1 MPGVCLQRSPD
12 FAAID
17 CQCTEML
24 PDDWTSAA
32 GPSAV
37 PRVNRRAFPYCP
49 LDVRRI
55 PPVTKTPGP
64 GHTQSPQTTQDS
76 TAKSRRR
83 YSDGSPSPQPPEPD
97 AHTHALS
104 PCSLVL
110 HSLPVTHTGA
120 KWGRQPITTNRER
133 FQHLVRLH
141 LAIIDLFCD
150 SVSTMTPTAQRWTP
164 QLPTTTRGLF
174 AAIPCG
180 EFGNRFLRQ
189 ITGFI
194 NVHSILIGMVR
205 GFPGTHGVDTDLPQ

>member
-1 MPGVCLQRSPD
+1 MPGVGLQRSPD

-164 QLPTTTRGLF
+164 QHLDDNSRTLRSDPLRGVWQSFF
-174 AAIPCG
+174 AT
-180 EFGNRFLRQ
+180 NHRFYQCSLNPDWH
-189 ITGFI
+189 GAW
-194 NVHSILIGMVR
+194 
-205 GFPGTHGVDTDLPQ
+205 FPWYTWG